1 MDDAPKSQDV
11 HQAGALRGEPEA
23 AEQGM
28 PGLLKA
34 MRWAY
39 DNFYIKGYSNSD
51 EREGYISA
59 LEDDLPV
66 LFGQVD
72 DLVALVARLA
82 RSLRK
87 AAPADALADRAM
99 DYLRRKGLNPSPLR
113 TTEPPQAAS
122 GCSHTARS
130 DDQNGG
136 DQGAT
141 PPAPAATPAAEGGA
155 S

>member
-1 MDDAPKSQDV
+1 
-11 HQAGALRGEPEA
+11 
-23 AEQGM
+23 M

-39 DNFYIKGYSNSD
+39 DNFYVKGYSNGD

-87 AAPADALADRAM
+87 AAPADALSDRAL

-113 TTEPPQAAS
+113 TAEPPQAS
-122 GCSHTARS
+122 GER
-130 DDQNGG
+130 G
-136 DQGAT
+136 D
-141 PPAPAATPAAEGGA
+141 
-155 S
+155 

>member
-1 MDDAPKSQDV
+1 MNDAPKDQDV
-11 HQAGALRGEPEA
+11 HQAGAIRGEPEA
-23 AEQGM
+23 AGQGM

-39 DNFYIKGYSNSD
+39 HSYYVKGYSNSD
-51 EREGYISA
+51 ERDAYVSA
-59 LEDDLPV
+59 LEDDLPA

-72 DLVALVARLA
+72 DLVALVGRLV

-87 AAPADALADRAM
+87 AAPGNALADGAM
-99 DYLRRKGLNPSPLR
+99 DYLRRKGLSPSPLR
-113 TTEPPQAAS
+113 TAEPPQAAS

-130 DDQNGG
+130 DGQNGG
-136 DQGAT
+136 EQGAT
-141 PPAPAATPAAEGGA
+141 PPAPAAPAAEGGA